1 MTLNLTKKPKILFPL
16 DYYSVINCH
25 YLLPLKYRLMK
36 LFTTIIFLFCSLFT
50 FAQLGTDAPWM
61 QDLLI
66 QKSGVEPTYEE
77 IREAG
82 ENYWE
87 THDKDVKGSG
97 YKPFMR
103 WVNRAEAYVKED
115 GTLQSPFEIQRLLE
129 SNSTKNGL
137 VDNSN
142 WLPVGPF
149 TYSETGSW
157 SPGQGRVNTLAV
169 DPNNSN
175 IYYMGTPSGGLWKSV
190 DAGTNWTPL
199 TDFLS
204 QIGTSA
210 IAIDPN
216 NSNII
221 YIGTGDD
228 DAGDSDS
235 LGMLKSTDGGAT
247 FNSTGLTF
255 TRGGANISEIYIDPN
270 NSNNLFISSNQ
281 GFYKSTN
288 AGTTVTRTFTA
299 NVKDIKLKPGD
310 SNVLYMSTIS
320 SFYRS
325 TDQGTTWT
333 EISSGLPFNQG
344 RSVIGVTPAN
354 SNYVYLLIIDNSA
367 NLVGI
372 YRSSN
377 SGLSFTK
384 RDNGTD
390 ILENTQGWYDLAL
403 EVSPTN
409 PETIYTGCLN
419 VWKSNSGGSS
429 FTKVNSWNNS
439 AQASYTHADI
449 HQIRQ
454 FDNELFVLSDGG
466 VYRSTNQAGSFTD
479 LTATAQIGQFYRIA
493 VGKQSSTEVA
503 GGLQDNGGFTRSAD
517 SWKNYYG
524 ADGMEAGIDPNNDNI
539 RYGFTQRGGGLYFTN
554 NGGNSRSFSISGP
567 ENGNWITPMKTDSQ
581 GTIYAGYSSL
591 YKVVGSSF
599 NVVSPSFGESIDLLE
614 IDPNDDSTI
623 YVAVNRVLYKST
635 DAGSS
640 FTSVFSFPE
649 NISAIEVNSNDSS
662 IIYLA
667 TRFSN
672 GQVYKS
678 TNQGASFINITS
690 NLPSLG
696 KNTLAHQGLS
706 VDEPLFVGTTVGVYR
721 YDESTGLWEQ
731 FGNNLPN
738 VNIRDLEIN
747 TNDNILTAGTYG
759 RGIWQTALQR
769 AAPSSDIRLVSIQ
782 DNSAEIT
789 CDSNSIEVLV
799 ENAGSTLINSVD
811 LTYSVDRGPS
821 TSQQINVSITP
832 QNTDII
838 TVTGLNLTPGA
849 HTINVIVSTTNDYF
863 SANNRA
869 VKEFLSNASGIV
881 NDTYQFENRTFLTA
895 INGGASSEWENGVA
909 SGNIL
914 NSNVTGSSKVYA
926 TNLNGDYGNN
936 STSYLYTGCY
946 DLSTTNNP
954 VVSFDMAFDIETN
967 WDLLYMEY
975 SINSGSSWNILGS
988 ATDPNW
994 YNSNRF
1000 PNNSN
1005 CYNCVGA
1012 QWTGTGVG
1020 NTFTNYSLPL
1030 NFLNNPS
1037 EVLFRFVLRTDGS
1050 VVDEGAVIDNFI
1062 VTGILSNETS
1072 TISDAFNIYPNPSTG
1087 IFNLE
1092 WNKQTSFDYR
1102 IYDVSGKLITSKNN
1116 NLGRLNKL
1124 DLTDVSQG
1132 MYFIQINSVD
1142 GMLTKKIIIK

>member
-1 MTLNLTKKPKILFPL
+1 M
-16 DYYSVINCH
+16 
-25 YLLPLKYRLMK
+25 KY
-36 LFTTIIFLFCSLFT
+36 FTTIILLFCGLSAFS
-50 FAQLGTDAPWM
+50 QLGTNAPWM

-66 QKSGVEPTYEE
+66 QKNGVEPTYQE
-77 IREAG
+77 IKEAG
-82 ENYWE
+82 ENYWDI
-87 THDKDVKGSG
+87 HDKDAKGSG

-115 GTLQSPFEIQRLLE
+115 GTLQSPFEINRLLQF
-129 SNSTKNGL
+129 NSTKNGL
-137 VDNSN
+137 MDNSN

-169 DPNNSN
+169 DPNNPN
-175 IYYMGTPSGGLWKSV
+175 TYYMGTPSGGAWKST
-190 DAGTNWTPL
+190 DAGANWTPL

-221 YIGTGDD
+221 YLGTGDD

-235 LGMLKSTDGGAT
+235 IGMLKSTDGGAT
-247 FNSTGLTF
+247 FNSTGLIF

-288 AGTTVTRTFTA
+288 AGTTVTRTFNA
-299 NVKDIKLKPGD
+299 NVKDIKFKPGD
-310 SNVLYMSTIS
+310 SNVIYMSTIS

-325 TDQGTTWT
+325 VDQGNTWT
-333 EISSGLPFNQG
+333 QITTGLPFNQG

-354 SNYVYLLIIDNSA
+354 PNYVYLLIIDNNA
-367 NLVGI
+367 NLVGV

-377 SGLSFTK
+377 SGQSFIK

-439 AQASYTHADI
+439 SQASYTHADI

-454 FDNELFVLSDGG
+454 FGNELFVLSDGG

-591 YKVVGSSF
+591 YKVTGTSF
-599 NVVSPSFGESIDLLE
+599 SLVSPPFGSNIDLLE
-614 IDPNDDSTI
+614 IDPNDDNII
-623 YVAVNRVLYKST
+623 YVAVNEVLYKST
-635 DAGSS
+635 NAGSS
-640 FTSVFSFPE
+640 FLSVYNFPE
-649 NISAIEVNSNDSS
+649 NISAIEVNSNDGST
-662 IIYLA
+662 IYVA

-678 TNQGASFINITS
+678 INQGASFSNITS
-690 NLPSLG
+690 NLPNLG

-721 YDESTGLWEQ
+721 YDEGTGLWQ
-731 FGNNLPN
+731 PFANNLPN

-769 AAPSSDIRLVSIQ
+769 AVPSSDIRIVSIE
-782 DNSAEIT
+782 DNGGDIACNS
-789 CDSNSIEVLV
+789 SNINVIV
-799 ENAGSTLINSVD
+799 ENAGTSTINTID
-811 LTYSVDRGPS
+811 LTYTVDRGTS
-821 TSQQINVSITP
+821 ISQQINVSIAP
-832 QNTDII
+832 QNTDVISI
-838 TVTGLNLTPGA
+838 TGLNLSLGS
-849 HTINVIVSTTNDYF
+849 HSINVNVTTANDYF
-863 SANNRA
+863 ISNNRA
-869 VKEFLSNASGIV
+869 IKEFLINSSGIV
-881 NDTYQFENRTFLTA
+881 NDTYQFENRAFLTA
-895 INGGASSEWENGVA
+895 IEGGSSSEWERGTA
-909 SGNIL
+909 SGIIL
-914 NSNVTGSSKVYA
+914 GSSTVGSSQVYA
-926 TNLNGDYGNN
+926 TNLNGVYGNN

-946 DLSTTNNP
+946 DLSFINNP
-954 VVSFDMAFDIETN
+954 VLSFDMAFDIETN
-967 WDLLYMEY
+967 WDLLYMQY
-975 SINSGSSWNILGS
+975 STDSGSSWNILGS
-988 ATDPNW
+988 ASDPNW

-1020 NTFTNYSLPL
+1020 NTLSNYNLPL

-1037 EVLFRFVLRTDGS
+1037 EVLFRFVFRTDGS
-1050 VVDEGAVIDNFI
+1050 VVDEGVVIDNFI
-1062 VTGILSNETS
+1062 VTGILNNDTNS
-1072 TISDAFNIYPNPSTG
+1072 ISSAFSIYPNPSSG
-1087 IFNLE
+1087 IFNIQ
-1092 WNKQTSFDYR
+1092 WNKAASFNYN
-1102 IYDVSGKLITSKNN
+1102 IYDVSGKIIASKAKNS
-1116 NLGRLNKL
+1116 GTQHQI
-1124 DLTDVSQG
+1124 DLTGISQG
-1132 MYFIQINSVD
+1132 MYFIQINSNEETT
-1142 GMLTKKIIIK
+1142 TKKILIK